1 MKYTKEMCDIVPSS
15 ESAKYRCGN
24 KPNPHKTSK
33 LWYGTQLC
41 PTDFTQIDAK
51 FSFST
56 MTGWRELR
64 GSFSP
69 NILEALS
76 DLEEGA
82 TRRAKKLEVSV
93 EEAGLEQSWGMV

>member
-1 MKYTKEMCDIVPSS
+1 
-15 ESAKYRCGN
+15 
-24 KPNPHKTSK
+24 
-33 LWYGTQLC
+33 
-41 PTDFTQIDAK
+41 
-51 FSFST
+51 
-56 MTGWRELR
+56 MTGRRELR